1 MQKPLR
7 NKLLLSLLAAAL
19 LVAFSS
25 VFIVNQTQTAIVLQF
40 KKPMRIIKVPGLNFK
55 APWEDVAYF
64 DNRLQDYNAAAKTII
79 AGDLKRLEVDAYV
92 KYRIAKP
99 LKFLQTVRSESN
111 LVANLDPIL
120 ESSMRKVISEK
131 PLNTLLTDQRDEI
144 MGEIRTLVNTKGQD
158 YGIDVVDVRIMRADF
173 PEKNRNDIYL
183 RMRSEREREAKDL
196 RAKGAE
202 EATKIQAQA
211 DRQRTQ
217 VLSEAQAKA
226 EEIKGE
232 GDGGASKIYAEAFGQ
247 DPEFYRFYR
256 SMAAYRDSIKKGDT
270 SLVLSPNSEFLKY
283 LK

>member
-1 MQKPLR
+1 MH
-7 NKLLLSLLAAAL
+7 NKLLIGSFIALAL
-19 LVAFSS
+19 LVFSC
-25 VFIVNQTQTAIVLQF
+25 VFIVNQTQTAIVLEF
-40 KKPMRIIKVPGLNFK
+40 KKPIRIIKEPGLNFK
-55 APWEDVAYF
+55 APWQDAVYF

-79 AGDLKRLEVDAYV
+79 AGDLKRLEVDAYL
-92 KYRIAKP
+92 KYRITKP
-99 LKFLQTVRSESN
+99 LKFLPTVRDEVN
-111 LVANLDPIL
+111 LMVNLDPIL

-144 MGEIRTLVNTKGQD
+144 MSEIKALVNDKSKN
-158 YGIDVVDVRIMRADF
+158 YGIEVVDMRIIRADF

-217 VLSEAQAKA
+217 ILSEAQAKA
-226 EEIKGE
+226 EQIKGE
-232 GDGGASKIYAEAFGQ
+232 GDSTAAKIYAQAFSQ

-256 SMAAYRDSIKKGDT
+256 SMAAYRDTLKKGDT
-270 SLVLSPNSEFLKY
+270 SLIMSPNSEFLKY